1 MSETETFQHYQVLR
15 REDGSLWELGRGSM
29 GITYKAFDTD
39 LHCEVALKVVL
50 PHVLHNEVFRQRFLR
65 EARLAA
71 RLRHP
76 NIAAIFH
83 LGQTADGTH
92 FYAMEFCEGET
103 LQQVVDRRG
112 PLSAAAALP
121 LVLQISRA
129 LTLANELGLVHRD
142 IKPSNLILTQS
153 PADGPVVK
161 VIDFGLAKS
170 YETEGST
177 WASMGTSGF
186 IGTAHFAS
194 PEQLENEPV
203 DGRSDI
209 YSLGATLWFLL
220 TGQSMFGGSLARIV
234 SQHLSGPVPWMQL
247 DAHGVPPSV
256 RALLA
261 RTLEKKPADRF
272 RDALELRHAVEE
284 CLAGLADNAT
294 RPIPV
299 PAAEPADV
307 HPASEGAGVTL
318 ANRWQLV
325 ERCGG
330 GSGGAL
336 FRALDLRH
344 GSRFVAVKILAA
356 RLAADP
362 EVCGRLERTV
372 NLQRA
377 APHEH
382 LVQPLDFGKDGAG
395 GRFLVT
401 EWIEG
406 FTLLAVLRARGTLT
420 PPEVL
425 RLLEALAAGF
435 DHARQHGLTWLDWSK
450 HQILFHFPGGFDDEQ
465 HRERTLHQPLASW
478 PSHRV
483 VLGTLPLEGSAAD
496 GDETLVNTQTRLPAP
511 DDTDAVGASGD
522 DPAAGLEITPLGR
535 LIHELLGGNRVED
548 ARGTSAARLHY
559 VPLSSLT
566 EAGNAVLRRAVWPA
580 PGTAGFITGRELY
593 EALENAVSPGTT
605 RPVAATVPPG
615 PPLPLAAE
623 PIGGTE
629 EERTPAS
636 RRRWPWL
643 AMPTLLAVAGLVAY
657 LGARHSSP
665 PARTDKTHPAP
676 TVSPA
681 RPASARS
688 ATPAPGPAS
697 TPLPALVAVPTPT
710 PVPPVPALTPPPER
724 ASTDA
729 STPALAG
736 EATPTPGLPALSAE
750 NPAPLP
756 NHEATPSPGGTTP
769 APEATEPPVS
779 PEAAFPPV
787 LSAAAPTPEPAAPA
801 SLPPLEGRLDRT
813 ESSPLGDLRLEYRQ
827 TDAGTSVWLISR
839 ADESRRRLL
848 SRAAPDARAL
858 FSPDEQW
865 LLFDG
870 RSADSDS
877 NGVQI
882 LRRDPAD
889 DALYQVPDEYQRP
902 GAGLEDL
909 AWGFYLG
916 EVGLPPRT
924 NREHVRIDAVDWQP
938 DASAFTLRLVPSG
951 PGGTAQV
958 PVPWLCRYDLT
969 ARRFQAV
976 TDVREVRAALAERA
990 KTKAPPAAAT
1000 PPATVR
1006 PAGDWQKLIGD
1017 FVDGFV
1023 RCDQTR
1029 DVQAALA
1036 YYAPSVDYFT
1046 DGRVSQAHIRSDIL
1060 GFNQRWPTQRNHI
1073 VGSPD
1078 LRETKPGQSY
1088 SVRFRLAFSD
1098 ESAPRKAW
1106 SRGESALEL
1115 GIEIIRGVPL
1125 IVSIHEKSVRRE
1137 KGTLPAR

>member
-112 PLSAAAALP
+112 PLSVAVALP

-129 LTLANELGLVHRD
+129 LTLANEHELVHRD

-170 YETEGST
+170 YRTEGST

-194 PEQLENEPV
+194 PEQLENELV

-220 TGQSMFGGSLARIV
+220 TGRSMFGGSLARIV
-234 SQHLSGPVPWMQL
+234 SQHLSGPVPWTQL
-247 DAHGVPPSV
+247 DEHGVPPSV

-272 RDALELRHAVEE
+272 RDALELRRAVEE
-284 CLAGLADNAT
+284 CLAGLADNTAAQ
-294 RPIPV
+294 PISV
-299 PAAEPADV
+299 PAAEPADA
-307 HPASEGAGVTL
+307 PSASEGAGVTL

-330 GSGGAL
+330 GPGSAL

-372 NLQRA
+372 SLQRA

-382 LVQPLDFGKDGAG
+382 LVQSLAFGKDDAA

-406 FTLLAVLRARGTLT
+406 FTLLAVLRARGALAL
-420 PPEVL
+420 PEVL

-478 PSHRV
+478 PAHRV
-483 VLGTLPLEGSAAD
+483 VLGTLHLERSAAD
-496 GDETLVNTQTRLPAP
+496 GDETLVNTLTRLPAP
-511 DDTDAVGASGD
+511 DNTDAVGAPGD
-522 DPAAGLEITPLGR
+522 DPAAGLEIAPLGR
-535 LIHELLGGNRVED
+535 LIHELLGGNRSEA
-548 ARGTSAARLHY
+548 ARGTLAARSHY

-566 EAGNAVLRRAVWPA
+566 EAGNAVLRRAAWPA
-580 PGTAGFITGRELY
+580 PGAAGFLTGRGFY
-593 EALENAVSPGTT
+593 EALENAVGPKST

-615 PPLPLAAE
+615 PPVPL
-623 PIGGTE
+623 
-629 EERTPAS
+629 
-636 RRRWPWL
+636 
-643 AMPTLLAVAGLVAY
+643 
-657 LGARHSSP
+657 
-665 PARTDKTHPAP
+665 
-676 TVSPA
+676 
-681 RPASARS
+681 
-688 ATPAPGPAS
+688 
-697 TPLPALVAVPTPT
+697 
-710 PVPPVPALTPPPER
+710 
-724 ASTDA
+724 
-729 STPALAG
+729 
-736 EATPTPGLPALSAE
+736 
-750 NPAPLP
+750 
-756 NHEATPSPGGTTP
+756 
-769 APEATEPPVS
+769 ATEPTGSTTRGTTVS
-779 PEAAFPPV
+779 
-787 LSAAAPTPEPAAPA
+787 T
-801 SLPPLEGRLDRT
+801 
-813 ESSPLGDLRLEYRQ
+813 
-827 TDAGTSVWLISR
+827 
-839 ADESRRRLL
+839 
-848 SRAAPDARAL
+848 
-858 FSPDEQW
+858 
-865 LLFDG
+865 
-870 RSADSDS
+870 
-877 NGVQI
+877 
-882 LRRDPAD
+882 
-889 DALYQVPDEYQRP
+889 
-902 GAGLEDL
+902 
-909 AWGFYLG
+909 
-916 EVGLPPRT
+916 
-924 NREHVRIDAVDWQP
+924 
-938 DASAFTLRLVPSG
+938 ASAGRGWQCRRCSPW
-951 PGGTAQV
+951 
-958 PVPWLCRYDLT
+958 PV
-969 ARRFQAV
+969 
-976 TDVREVRAALAERA
+976 
-990 KTKAPPAAAT
+990 
-1000 PPATVR
+1000 
-1006 PAGDWQKLIGD
+1006 
-1017 FVDGFV
+1017 
-1023 RCDQTR
+1023 
-1029 DVQAALA
+1029 
-1036 YYAPSVDYFT
+1036 
-1046 DGRVSQAHIRSDIL
+1046 
-1060 GFNQRWPTQRNHI
+1060 
-1073 VGSPD
+1073 
-1078 LRETKPGQSY
+1078 
-1088 SVRFRLAFSD
+1088 
-1098 ESAPRKAW
+1098 
-1106 SRGESALEL
+1106 
-1115 GIEIIRGVPL
+1115 
-1125 IVSIHEKSVRRE
+1125 
-1137 KGTLPAR
+1137 